1 MERLELIKEKLNK
14 YNQEH
19 LLSFYDELNQEE
31 KENLLNQ
38 IDNIDLELV
47 NKIYEKIINKEE
59 KNTDGQITPIPFMV
73 KDKLTDEQKNI
84 MSKKVFI

>member
-1 MERLELIKEKLNK
+1 MEKLEFIKEKLNK

-38 IDNIDLELV
+38 IDNIDLEFLKDIQEKDCIFPDIDY
-47 NKIYEKIINKEE
+47 KIY
-59 KNTDGQITPIPFMV
+59 M
-73 KDKLTDEQKNI
+73 
-84 MSKKVFI
+84 